1 MAAEDL
7 THLRYVDFNGSI
19 QTVSS
24 VVLDNLD
31 DFMPDSDMAPAKP
44 TVADTARND

>member
-1 MAAEDL
+1 MSAEDL
-7 THLRYVDFNGSI
+7 SHLRYVDFNGSI

-31 DFMPDSDMAPAKP
+31 DFMPDSDMAPVKTEAF
-44 TVADTARND
+44 DTAWNG